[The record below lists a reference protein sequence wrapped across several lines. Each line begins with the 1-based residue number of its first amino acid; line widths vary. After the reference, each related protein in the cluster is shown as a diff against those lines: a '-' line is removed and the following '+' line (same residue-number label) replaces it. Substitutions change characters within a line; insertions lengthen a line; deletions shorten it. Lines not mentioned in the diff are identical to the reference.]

1 MVRLFCN
8 WDRYKIG
15 QRLSLTWPENLGPEL
30 PVGSVRKIIHTRRYC
45 RIVVSEHGGK
55 LEERLT
61 VIALK
66 SSYIGISDN
75 DVDYDVDH
83 DVYNDVN
90 NDVNYSSKP
99 KIIARASVLHND
111 STYLLAY
118 VLFKSASEILKIYE
132 YDNQNNAW
140 FWEIDGNGCIKR
152 ERGEPL
158 W

>member
-66 SSYIGISDN
+66 SMYIGISDN
-75 DVDYDVDH
+75 DDYDVNH
-83 DVYNDVN
+83 DADYDVN